1 MARYRSLLSI
11 NNADDQERFLKNAS
25 PGQLAYVFPE
35 LRQHSNIFVSVG
47 FFNDSTGQKVI
58 RESQEDLALA
68 SQYYQRQYG
77 ESLSKED
84 IVKAMMVLG
93 EAYAVYE
100 KIGNRNHASE
110 VFQLLIKYYE
120 DPIKAVERLAYNNY
134 NFYTLFDNE
143 PATKV
148 DTLKYTENGSVL
160 LKPLMLSN
168 INQTYNNRLARYH
181 LPEDLDHLWER
192 YALALN
198 DPYDLVEDQRK
209 NGNNKLYRLMNDLYE
224 DAWDKEGYSKLLRE
238 LPNYKDGFDRNNA
251 EMRLS
256 AQANVAKMTADVLP
270 MVIDTYHFSMDEII
284 GRLALYYGHLGHL
297 ALEANER
304 ILSRDPSLLTNLDEV
319 GPGEWRIFDKNPV
332 SLPGE
337 KNPYHEGRR
346 HNILSPV
353 SRKFDI
359 EISKAKH
366 EARTQQKKAN
376 EREIG
381 ALKDKVAS
389 LTAANQKYKEYIS
402 STATGFNDLL
412 SASIK
417 QMNNRAQI
425 EASRIAYAACAD
437 HIREKLALYGEETHI
452 LNGFPTLNGVKQDVK
467 KGRDKEK
474 DHFRGIMLKQEQ
486 AENKP
491 DIMQSGRLFCSML
504 EILEESEK
512 SMLAHMDDVKAL
524 RVPEIDQLKE
534 ENSLPDTKQDSDS
547 QQAVDHASD
556 QSPKTEEEEPNN
568 KDKESPSPTESPTM
582 G

>member
-100 KIGNRNHASE
+100 KIGNRNRASE
-110 VFQLLIKYYE
+110 IFQLLIKYYE

-134 NFYTLFDNE
+134 SFYNLFDNE

-148 DTLKYTENGSVL
+148 DTLKYTENGDVL
-160 LKPLMLSN
+160 LKPLILSDLKD
-168 INQTYNNRLARYH
+168 TYNNRLARYH

-198 DPYDLVEDQRK
+198 DPYDLVGDQRK

-224 DAWDKEGYSKLLRE
+224 DAWDKEGYSKLIRE
-238 LPNYKDGFDRNNA
+238 LPNYEDGFDRNNA

-304 ILSRDPSLLTNLDEV
+304 ILSRYPDLLMDLDEV
-319 GPGEWRIFDKNPV
+319 
-332 SLPGE
+332 
-337 KNPYHEGRR
+337 
-346 HNILSPV
+346 
-353 SRKFDI
+353 
-359 EISKAKH
+359 
-366 EARTQQKKAN
+366 
-376 EREIG
+376 EIG
-381 ALKDKVAS
+381 
-389 LTAANQKYKEYIS
+389 
-402 STATGFNDLL
+402 
-412 SASIK
+412 
-417 QMNNRAQI
+417 RA
-425 EASRIAYAACAD
+425 
-437 HIREKLALYGEETHI
+437 H
-452 LNGFPTLNGVKQDVK
+452 V
-467 KGRDKEK
+467 
-474 DHFRGIMLKQEQ
+474 
-486 AENKP
+486 
-491 DIMQSGRLFCSML
+491 
-504 EILEESEK
+504 
-512 SMLAHMDDVKAL
+512 
-524 RVPEIDQLKE
+524 
-534 ENSLPDTKQDSDS
+534 
-547 QQAVDHASD
+547 
-556 QSPKTEEEEPNN
+556 
-568 KDKESPSPTESPTM
+568 
-582 G
+582 